1 MEALGLFLALMIGTL
16 LGLLGGGGSILAVP
30 VFVYVLGIESK
41 LAIALSLG
49 VVGAASLAGTIP
61 HLRARNVDVRTA
73 LIFAAGSAAGAFG
86 GSALSRLV
94 DGSVQ
99 LVVFAIVML
108 TAAIS
113 MLRPRRG
120 AALPVPGDGVPAGKL
135 PALLLAT
142 LLRGVAVGVLTGFVG
157 VGGGF
162 LIVPALVLLGN
173 MPMKRAVGTSLLVIA
188 INSASG
194 FTGYMLQESIR
205 HRIALT
211 TIGGYPLTSYLT
223 LFTAIAIAGIG
234 LGIWIGRRTNGATLR
249 RIFAIA
255 LVAMAVFIIAQ
266 NAGMFFRGG

>member
-30 VFVYVLGIESK
+30 VFVYVLGLDSK

-94 DGSVQ
+94 SGSVQ
-99 LVVFAIVML
+99 LVVFAVVML

-113 MLRPRRG
+113 MLRSRRG
-120 AALPVPGDGVPAGKL
+120 AAIVPAEAEAVEKL
-135 PALLLAT
+135 PALLAVT
-142 LLRGVAVGVLTGFVG
+142 LLRGAAVGVLTGFVG

-194 FTGYMLQESIR
+194 FTGYMLQENIR

-211 TIGGYPLTSYLT
+211 SIGGYPLASYLT

-234 LGIWIGRRTNGATLR
+234 LGIWIGRRTNGGTLR

-255 LVAMAVFIIAQ
+255 LVAMAAFIIAQ
-266 NAGMFFRGG
+266 NAGTIFGSVR